1 MSTSFQ
7 NQVLADLS
15 PEDRA
20 ALEPHL
26 VQVTLAKGEVLTE
39 QDSPVDYVYFPET
52 TDLGNVM
59 MFPDGR
65 AVETSTVGSEG
76 VSGLAAFLAKA
87 PCTWRIV
94 VQIEGTAWRLDA
106 DVFRT
111 QVEASPV
118 LLNRALQLTHDY
130 QSQAAQTAAC
140 NAIHEVAPRLAR
152 WLLLVQDRT
161 RQTEILLTQGDI
173 ATLLGV
179 QRTTINAAASELR
192 SGGAIEYRRG
202 KVRIRSREALKGLS
216 CSCYQAQRQR
226 SEALGILA
234 GLQRGDLAATDAV
247 QA

>member
-1 MSTSFQ
+1 MSSSFQ

-26 VQVTLAKGEVLTE
+26 VHVTLAKGKVLTE
-39 QDSPVDYVYFPET
+39 QDSPVDHVYFPET
-52 TDLGNVM
+52 ADLGHGM
-59 MFPDGR
+59 TFPDGR

-76 VSGLAAFLAKA
+76 VSGLAAFLAEA

-106 DVFRT
+106 DVFRK

-192 SGGAIEYRRG
+192 AGGAIEYRRG
-202 KVRIRSREALKGLS
+202 KVRIRSREALEGLS
-216 CSCYQAQRQR
+216 CSCYQAQRRR
-226 SEALGILA
+226 SEALGIVTD
-234 GLQRGDLAATDAV
+234 LQRSDAAAAGAV